1 VPRARIHARRHLSL
15 ELNMNEPGIADPE
28 RRVEA
33 RRRRPIISRGLVAL
47 ALATIA
53 AAALAITVLP
63 TLITHQSVVP
73 RLSVTNGSD
82 YDVQVS
88 VGTGRPSS
96 WVTLGAAGQQC
107 TTTFSQVADQGS
119 DWVLRFQAQ
128 GVDAGTMT
136 VSRAELEAAQ
146 WTVTIP
152 ADVSKQLAD
161 GHVPLPPHRDCGTA
175 PGP

>member
-1 VPRARIHARRHLSL
+1 
-15 ELNMNEPGIADPE
+15 MNEPGIADPE

-33 RRRRPIISRGLVAL
+33 RRRPVINRGLVAL
-47 ALATIA
+47 AVATIA
-53 AAALAITVLP
+53 AAALVIALLP
-63 TLITHQSVVP
+63 SLITHQSVVP
-73 RLSVTNGSD
+73 SLSVTNGSD

-119 DWVLRFQAQ
+119 DWELRFQAQ

-136 VSRAELEAAQ
+136 VSRAELEAAR

-152 ADVSKQLAD
+152 TDVGQHLAD
-161 GHVPLPPHRDCGTA
+161 RHVPLPPHRDCGNA